1 MQNRTFYGI
10 VVVLVATL
18 LIVSTLAASY
28 YSQDEQVVSQ
38 NQSYLKELGTALASY
53 RSLSGSF
60 NSSLSDYNMTL
71 SLLATAVANLNTST
85 PAYANASATL
95 NSLWKSYQALSASE
109 GRRTLVYQVDILVD
123 YGNGTRRWNNSTQVQ
138 PGWNGYVDTLVAFN
152 GRVQATWY
160 PNYGEHIV
168 TGLQGISDTKSQDW
182 FLLTYNRTA
191 AWQVAQVG
199 VDEIPIANDTS
210 FAWLFCPANANFLP
224 TCPLP

>member
-10 VVVLVATL
+10 AVVLVAFL

-28 YSQDEQVVSQ
+28 YYQDQQALSQ
-38 NQSYLKELGTALASY
+38 NQSYAKELDTALASY

-60 NSSLSDYNMTL
+60 NSSLGDYSVTL

-85 PAYANASATL
+85 PAYANASAAL
-95 NSLWKSYQALSASE
+95 NSLWKSYQALSASG
-109 GRRTLVYQVDILVD
+109 GRRALFYQVDILVD
-123 YGNGTRRWNNSTQVQ
+123 YGNGTRRWINSTQVQ

-152 GRVQATWY
+152 GMVQATWY
-160 PNYGEHIV
+160 PDYGEHII
-168 TGLQGISDTKSQDW
+168 TGLQGVSDTSSQDW

-191 AWQVAQVG
+191 SWQLAQVG
-199 VDEIPIANDTS
+199 VDEIPIVNGTA
-210 FAWLFCPANANFLP
+210 FAWLFCSANSNYLP